1 MTLEFATASAL
12 MTANTMQPLL
22 IGPYRIDVPLA
33 LAPMAGV
40 TDRPFRQICRELG
53 AGHVVSEM
61 VHSETR
67 LWHTDKS
74 RFRLDHEGEPGPIT
88 VQIVG
93 YDPEMMAEAA
103 RQNVA
108 RGAQIIDINMGCPAK
123 KVCNRLAGS
132 ALMQDEPLVAKILQA
147 VVSAVNVP
155 VSLKIRTGWTR
166 DNRNGA
172 TIARIAE
179 DAGIVMLAVHGRTR
193 ADKYMGEAEYDT
205 IAAIKAAVSLPIL
218 ANGDITSP
226 EKALRVFE
234 QTGCDGIMIGRGAH
248 GRPWLFREI
257 QHYLRTREHLPL
269 LSMATRGDI
278 VLRHIGSMHAFYGPD
293 LGVRL
298 ARKHLGWYAE
308 HLPDGLALSRQF
320 NTLTQADLQLLL
332 VAEYFSRWANRSQP
346 ETAA

>member
-1 MTLEFATASAL
+1 MIR
-12 MTANTMQPLL
+12 PLKPL
-22 IGPYRIDVPLA
+22 QIGPYQITVPLA

-74 RFRLDHEGEPGPIT
+74 RFRLDHTGEPGPVT

-103 RQNVA
+103 RQNVE

-132 ALMQDEPLVAKILQA
+132 ALMQDEVLVAQILQA
-147 VVSAVNVP
+147 VVAAVSVP
-155 VSLKIRTGWTR
+155 VTLKIRTGWSR

-172 TIARIAE
+172 AVARIAE
-179 DAGIVMLAVHGRTR
+179 DAGIAMLAVHGRTR
-193 ADKYMGEAEYDT
+193 ADKYMGDAEYDT
-205 IAAIKAAVSLPIL
+205 ISAIKAAVGIPVL
-218 ANGDITSP
+218 ANGDIVTP
-226 EKALRVFE
+226 EKAWRVFE

-257 QHYLRTREHLPL
+257 QHYLRTREHLPPAG
-269 LSMATRGDI
+269 MAERGDI
-278 VLRHIGSMHAFYGPD
+278 MQRHLASMHAFYGPD

-298 ARKHLGWYAE
+298 VRKHLGWYAE

-320 NTLTQADLQLLL
+320 NVLTQADQQLRL
-332 VAEYFSRWANRSQP
+332 VAEYFSRWANAPWP
-346 ETAA
+346 EAAA